1 MAKAIQT
8 FTTNQYMDE
17 FMKPDPKLKEM
28 IKPDFGKFF
37 IVRVQDLIKISK
49 LPVPPTRSKQHT
61 LIYLTA
67 GEATMKVGAQPV
79 RITTGQCVVVPAGQV
94 FSYGKYE
101 VNTGF
106 LCVFDSDFLVEN
118 GGISNPLK
126 QFEFL
131 NVWGNPVI
139 KADTATAR
147 YLKQTLQRVLDEYM
161 RNGLTRSHVIR
172 SYFVAALFDLHE
184 AYRPISASNN
194 KTAVTLTNN
203 FRKLLHKHIR
213 NKHLVTDYA
222 ALLHVTPNH
231 LNKVVKETTGKPASK
246 WIDEELITEAKVL
259 LVQTNNSIQ
268 EVANELGFFDQSY
281 FTRLFKKYESTTP
294 LKYRKMIEK
303 S

>member
-1 MAKAIQT
+1 
-8 FTTNQYMDE
+8 MDE

-28 IKPDFGKFF
+28 IKPDFGRFF

-61 LIYLTA
+61 LMYLTS
-67 GEATMKVGAQPV
+67 GEASMKIGAEPV
-79 RITTGQCVVVPAGQV
+79 RINGGEGVVVPAGQV
-94 FSYGKYE
+94 FSYDKYE

-118 GGISNPLK
+118 GCVSNPLK

-139 KADTATAR
+139 RADSTTAR
-147 YLKQTLQRVLDEYM
+147 YLKQTFQRVLDEYM
-161 RNGLTRSHVIR
+161 RNGLTRSNVIR
-172 SYFVAALFDLHE
+172 SHFVAALFDLQSV
-184 AYRPISASNN
+184 YRPLAVSSS
-194 KTAVTLTNN
+194 KTSVTLTNN
-203 FRKLLHKHIR
+203 FRKLLHRHIR
-213 NKHLVTDYA
+213 TKHLVTEYA
-222 ALLHVTPNH
+222 GMLHVTPNH

-268 EVANELGFFDQSY
+268 EVARELGVFDQSY
-281 FTRLFKKYESTTP
+281 FTRLFKKYEGTTP
-294 LKYRKMIEK
+294 LKYRAMIEK